1 MNYNMTQEVEVED
14 LVEEEE
20 QEDWKIR
27 CDDDFTCTDLTDQ
40 PGASIVSPV
49 VLCLSGV
56 IGQVWA
62 LYYLYTLKR
71 PQHSRTVFFTL
82 LSTLIWTDL
91 VGKLLTTAPAVA
103 AYVNEGWLGGRSTCM
118 AHGFVMALVSL
129 STHLLVSTMAVERLL
144 GTTQT
149 YFYNKNITA
158 TRTKVLLASLLGGA
172 TTFCC
177 LPFFGIGRYQL
188 QYPGSWCYL
197 DFHVT
202 SSFFFSYSSSYVFPS
217 SNSSSSFSHN
227 VSSSSSSNFSASF
240 SVSPSSVLSPNTSS
254 SSFSSSPLQH
264 LIFTNFF
271 GVVSVA
277 CLLVMVACNLVVMW
291 VLVEKNLARRGKCE
305 ATVQCLRR
313 CRGQRFRKHLVAP
326 RRSSSHQELET
337 QMVVVLLVIT
347 VVFVLSWS
355 PIDVRL
361 FLNQLWPHR
370 TKEDHMK
377 DLVAVRF
384 SSINQIVDPWA
395 YIISR
400 KVFRP
405 SALRWVRSSVL
416 SSLLAGRDR
425 SRRGAAGDGSPKH
438 PSPSGEGSGRRGQV
452 LRGTPVVMAAL
463 TIGEL
468 AQAPLLST
476 TTTTSGVELRN
487 PATCPPCG
495 DLRGGD
501 VSLAI
506 KRF

>member
-1 MNYNMTQEVEVED
+1 MEE
-14 LVEEEE
+14 VEEEE
-20 QEDWKIR
+20 QVEEEEEDWKIR
-27 CDDDFTCTDLTDQ
+27 CVDDFTCTDLTDQ

-91 VGKLLTTAPAVA
+91 VGKLLTTAPALA
-103 AYVNEGWLGGRSTCM
+103 AYVNEGWMGGRSTCM
-118 AHGFVMALVSL
+118 AHGFVMTLVSL
-129 STHLLVSTMAVERLL
+129 ATHLLVSTMAVERLL

-149 YFYNKNITA
+149 YFYNKNITS

-172 TTFCC
+172 TVFCC

-202 SSFFFSYSSSYVFPS
+202 SSFFSSYSSSS
-217 SNSSSSFSHN
+217 SNSSSSSYLFSHN
-227 VSSSSSSNFSASF
+227 VSSSSSSSSVSF
-240 SVSPSSVLSPNTSS
+240 SISSPSVLSPNTSS
-254 SSFSSSPLQH
+254 YSSSSSSPLQH

-271 GVVSVA
+271 GVISVS

-305 ATVQCLRR
+305 ATVRCLRR
-313 CRGQRFRKHLVAP
+313 CRGQRFRRHLVAP
-326 RRSSSHQELET
+326 RSSSHQELET

-347 VVFVLSWS
+347 VVFVLSWC
-355 PIDVRL
+355 PIDVQL

-384 SSINQIVDPWA
+384 SSINQIV
-395 YIISR
+395 
-400 KVFRP
+400 FRP

-425 SRRGAAGDGSPKH
+425 SRRGPAGDGSPR
-438 PSPSGEGSGRRGQV
+438 PSSPSGEGGSGRKRQA

-468 AQAPLLST
+468 AQAPLLSPT
-476 TTTTSGVELRN
+476 STTTTSTTISSRPGAEAVGAELRS
-487 PATCPPCG
+487 PAACSPCAE
-495 DLRGGD
+495 LRGCD
-501 VSLAI
+501 VSFANR
-506 KRF
+506 RF